1 MREIDELK
9 ERLAVLEAIEKE
21 NQKTLYE
28 AQSLHNDPDYR
39 PSAKAIET
47 FQKQLEHTSRK
58 KHTVHTVQI
67 VARRV
72 CFAIL
77 AVMCVGVT
85 VAFAVPEARAQ
96 LTGLL
101 IQISQ
106 GGDNHSINLENGVYI
121 DWQETNYP
129 RYLPEG
135 YDISG
140 ISILDDIRQIEYR
153 NDDQAALYFLQQNRT
168 AGGMTDGEEQTNAE
182 QVEING
188 KIGYLTQ
195 KNNDCTLL
203 WADETFIYTI
213 QGTLPK
219 EEIIRMA
226 ASVPTA

>member
-153 NDDQAALYFLQQNRT
+153 NDDQAALYFCSKPDGRWNDRWRRANQCRT
-168 AGGMTDGEEQTNAE
+168 SRDKWQDRLFDSEKQRLHTPLGG
-182 QVEING
+182 
-188 KIGYLTQ
+188 
-195 KNNDCTLL
+195 
-203 WADETFIYTI
+203 
-213 QGTLPK
+213 
-219 EEIIRMA
+219 
-226 ASVPTA
+226 